1 MKLKYY
7 LRGIGFGIIFATI
20 VMTVSSLGHKT
31 TLSKEE
37 IIAEATKLGM
47 IMPSTQSESE
57 KLSDSQGT
65 KPQENQEVSESETQQ
80 SSEDQVQSEME
91 RVSDSQIQQESV
103 PTQPEI
109 ILTKDMYKSS
119 HGGKVTIYKSTEHPT
134 MEILINVK
142 KGATSE
148 DVAEVLYE
156 CGYIDSI
163 ESFNLFMSTHAYNR
177 KVLTGERII
186 QAGATYEE
194 IAHIL
199 LTEKVGN

>member
-7 LRGIGFGIIFATI
+7 LRGIGLGIIFATI
-20 VMTVSSLGHKT
+20 IMTVSSLGHKT

-47 IMPSTQSESE
+47 IMPNTQLDSGKVSELKE
-57 KLSDSQGT
+57 SQQ
-65 KPQENQEVSESETQQ
+65 QESQEVSEFETQQ
-80 SSEDQVQSEME
+80 LPGAQVQSEKE
-91 RVSDSQIQQESV
+91 DVSDSQTQQE
-103 PTQPEI
+103 QQEI
-109 ILTKDMYKSS
+109 VLKKDMYKSS

-134 MEILINVK
+134 TEILINVK

-156 CGYIDSI
+156 CGYIESV
-163 ESFNLFMSTHAYNR
+163 ESFNTFMSTHAYNK
-177 KVLTGERII
+177 KVLTGDSII

-199 LTEKVGN
+199 LTQELEN